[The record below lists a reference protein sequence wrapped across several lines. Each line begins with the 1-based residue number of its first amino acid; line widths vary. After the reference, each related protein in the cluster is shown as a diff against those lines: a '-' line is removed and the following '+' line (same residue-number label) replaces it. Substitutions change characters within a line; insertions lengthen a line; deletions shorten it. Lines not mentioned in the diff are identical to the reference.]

1 MNKEYDVSVIIPI
14 YNSEEYI
21 EQGIQSVLNQP
32 KIEVELILVNDGS
45 TDGSAGI
52 IDEYAKKYDSLKQFI
67 KKMPE
72 WALQETEGFER
83 QPGNTLHIWT
93 VMIFMNRRYYLN

>member
-21 EQGIQSVLNQP
+21 EQGIQSVLNQSR
-32 KIEVELILVNDGS
+32 IEVELILVNDGS

-52 IDEYAKKYDSLKQFI
+52 IDEYAKNTIRLKQFI

-72 WALQETEGFER
+72 WALQETGEFGR